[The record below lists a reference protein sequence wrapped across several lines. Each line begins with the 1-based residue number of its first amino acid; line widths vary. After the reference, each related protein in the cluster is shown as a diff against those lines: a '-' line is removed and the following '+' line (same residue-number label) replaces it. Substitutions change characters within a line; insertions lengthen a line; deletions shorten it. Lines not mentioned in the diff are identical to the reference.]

1 MAMEEKEDQT
11 TADKP
16 TINKSLINQPMV
28 NQSAADQSTASQ
40 ILLSSRTELS
50 VYMRYLNLALSALK
64 FEAKEGVRLMG
75 TDGNSLYYDT
85 NLLYE
90 EYKSGRI
97 WVNRAYL
104 HQILH
109 CIYRHPFR
117 PYGNNKRLWDI
128 SCDIAMEYILDSFR
142 YHCVRMSGT
151 RYRRIFYENLKAKL
165 KIPTAQAVYQLLE
178 GLDMSDK
185 EYEQLEFEF
194 RKDDHSFWSE
204 QEKKDVPLPGSP
216 EQKWQDISEKLQ
228 TNLETQAQDMADDVE
243 GFLEQLEIENH
254 KKHDYRSF
262 LRKFSVMKE
271 EAVLDM
277 DSYDLSFYT
286 YGLSLYGNMP
296 LIEYQ
301 ESRESKRIE
310 DFVIA
315 VDTSMSCS
323 GELVQ
328 EFLMQTY
335 KVLKESESFFRKT
348 NIHILQCDET
358 IQSDELIQNEQQLE
372 EYMSQLLLK
381 GGGGTDFRPVFAYVG
396 NLIKDKAFHHLKGL
410 LYFTDGKGIYPGKK
424 PPYDTAFVFLKEDY
438 SDADVPPWAMK
449 LILNTED
456 LKEASES

>member
-1 MAMEEKEDQT
+1 METDDKNIEIS
-11 TADKP
+11 TAD
-16 TINKSLINQPMV
+16 ILI
-28 NQSAADQSTASQ
+28 
-40 ILLSSRTELS
+40 SSRTELS
-50 VYMRYLNLALSALK
+50 VYMRYLNLALSALR
-64 FEAKEGVRLMG
+64 FEEKEGIQLLG
-75 TDGNSLYYDT
+75 TDGNTLFFSPSL
-85 NLLYE
+85 LLE
-90 EYKSGRI
+90 EYKAGRI
-97 WVNRAYL
+97 WVNRSYL

-128 SCDIAMEYILDSFR
+128 SCDIAMEYIIDSFR

-151 RYRRIFYENLKAKL
+151 RYRRIFYENLKGKI
-165 KIPTAQAVYQLLE
+165 KIPTAQAIYKLLE
-178 GLDMSDK
+178 PLDMSDK

-194 RKDDHSFWSE
+194 RKDDHSFWAE
-204 QEKKDVPLPGSP
+204 EEKREVPLPDSA
-216 EQKWQDISEKLQ
+216 EQKWQDISEKTQ
-228 TNLETQAQDMADDVE
+228 TELETQAQDVSEEVE
-243 GFLEQLEIENH
+243 GFLEQLEVENR

-262 LRKFSVMKE
+262 LRKFSIMKE

-301 ESRESKRIE
+301 ESRESRRIE

-335 KVLKESESFFRKT
+335 KVLKESESFFKRT

-358 IQSDELIQNEQQLE
+358 IQSDEVIHSEEELEVYMQQL
-372 EYMSQLLLK
+372 QLK

-396 NLIKDKAFHHLKGL
+396 KLLEEKAFHHLKGL
-410 LYFTDGKGIYPGKK
+410 LYFTDGKGIYPRKR

-438 SDADVPPWAMK
+438 TDADVPPWAMK
-449 LILNTED
+449 LILNPED
-456 LKEASES
+456 LNMTKGELE

>member
-1 MAMEEKEDQT
+1 MGTDDKNTEKSI
-11 TADKP
+11 AD
-16 TINKSLINQPMV
+16 ILI
-28 NQSAADQSTASQ
+28 
-40 ILLSSRTELS
+40 SSRTELS
-50 VYMRYLNLALSALK
+50 VYMRYLNLALSALR
-64 FEAKEGVRLMG
+64 FEEKEGIQLLG
-75 TDGNSLYYDT
+75 TDGNTLFFSPSL
-85 NLLYE
+85 LLE
-90 EYKSGRI
+90 EYKTGRI

-128 SCDIAMEYILDSFR
+128 SCDIAMEYIIDSFR

-151 RYRRIFYENLKAKL
+151 RYRRIFYENLKGKI
-165 KIPTAQAVYQLLE
+165 KIPTAQAIYKLLE
-178 GLDMSDK
+178 PLDMSDK

-194 RKDDHSFWSE
+194 RKDDHSFWAE
-204 QEKKDVPLPGSP
+204 EEKREVPLPDSA
-216 EQKWQDISEKLQ
+216 EQKWQDISEKTQ
-228 TNLETQAQDMADDVE
+228 TELETQAQDVSEEVE
-243 GFLEQLEIENH
+243 GFLEQLEVENS

-262 LRKFSVMKE
+262 LRKFSIMKE

-335 KVLKESESFFRKT
+335 KVLKESESFFKRT

-358 IQSDELIQNEQQLE
+358 IQSDEVIHSEEELEVYMQQL
-372 EYMSQLLLK
+372 QLK

-396 NLIKDKAFHHLKGL
+396 KLLEEKAFHHLKGL
-410 LYFTDGKGIYPGKK
+410 LYFTDGKGIYPRKR

-438 SDADVPPWAMK
+438 TDADVPPWAMK
-449 LILNTED
+449 LILNPED
-456 LKEASES
+456 LNMTKGELE

>member
-1 MAMEEKEDQT
+1 MGTDDNNTEIS
-11 TADKP
+11 TAD
-16 TINKSLINQPMV
+16 ILI
-28 NQSAADQSTASQ
+28 
-40 ILLSSRTELS
+40 SSRTELS
-50 VYMRYLNLALSALK
+50 VYMRYLNLALSALR
-64 FEAKEGVRLMG
+64 FEEKEGIQLLG
-75 TDGNSLYYDT
+75 TDGNTLFFSPSL
-85 NLLYE
+85 LLE
-90 EYKSGRI
+90 EYKAGRI

-128 SCDIAMEYILDSFR
+128 SCDIAMEYIIDSFR

-151 RYRRIFYENLKAKL
+151 RYRRIFYENLKGKI
-165 KIPTAQAVYQLLE
+165 KIPTAQAIYKLLE
-178 GLDMSDK
+178 PLDMSDK

-194 RKDDHSFWSE
+194 RKDDHSFWAE
-204 QEKKDVPLPGSP
+204 EEKREVPLPDSA
-216 EQKWQDISEKLQ
+216 EQKWQDISEKTQ
-228 TNLETQAQDMADDVE
+228 TELETQAQDVSEEVE
-243 GFLEQLEIENH
+243 GFLEQLEVENR

-262 LRKFSVMKE
+262 LRKFSIMKE

-301 ESRESKRIE
+301 ESRESRRIE

-335 KVLKESESFFRKT
+335 KVLKESESFFKRT

-358 IQSDELIQNEQQLE
+358 IQSDEVIHSEEELEVYMQQL
-372 EYMSQLLLK
+372 QLK

-396 NLIKDKAFHHLKGL
+396 KLLEEKAFHHLKGL
-410 LYFTDGKGIYPGKK
+410 LYFTDGKGTYPRKR

-438 SDADVPPWAMK
+438 TDADVPPWAMK
-449 LILNTED
+449 LILNPED
-456 LKEASES
+456 LNTTKGELQ

>member
-1 MAMEEKEDQT
+1 MDE
-11 TADKP
+11 
-16 TINKSLINQPMV
+16 NKK
-28 NQSAADQSTASQ
+28 DEASNFHE
-40 ILLSSRTELS
+40 ILLSARTELS

-64 FEAKEGVRLMG
+64 FEAREEVRLMG
-75 TDGNSLYYDT
+75 TDGSTLYY
-85 NLLYE
+85 NPPLLYE

-117 PYGNNKRLWDI
+117 PWGNNKRLWDI
-128 SCDIAMEYILDSFR
+128 SCDIAMEYMIDSFR

-151 RYRRIFYENLKAKL
+151 RYRRIFYENLKAKI
-165 KIPTAQAVYQLLE
+165 KVPTAQAIYRLLD

-194 RKDDHSFWSE
+194 HKDDHSFWSE
-204 QEKKDVPLPGSP
+204 QEKKDMPSPNSP
-216 EQKWQDISEKLQ
+216 EQKWQDISEKLM
-228 TNLETQAQDMADDVE
+228 TDLETQAQDMAEDAE
-243 GFLEQLEIENH
+243 GFMEQLAVENR

-262 LRKFSVMKE
+262 LRKFSVIKE

-301 ESRESKRIE
+301 ETRESKRIE

-335 KVLKESESFFRKT
+335 KVLKESECFFQKT
-348 NIHILQCDET
+348 NIHILQCDEV
-358 IQSDELIQNEQQLE
+358 IRSDEVIQNGEQLE
-372 EYMSQLLLK
+372 EYMKHLTLN
-381 GGGGTDFRPVFAYVG
+381 GGGGTDFRPVFAYVEK
-396 NLIKDKAFHHLKGL
+396 LTEEKAFHHLKGL
-410 LYFTDGKGIYPGKK
+410 LYFTDGKGIYPRKR

-438 SDADVPPWAMK
+438 TDADVPPWAMK
-449 LILNTED
+449 LILEPED
-456 LKEASES
+456 LKES

>member
-1 MAMEEKEDQT
+1 MGTDDNTEIS
-11 TADKP
+11 TAD
-16 TINKSLINQPMV
+16 ILI
-28 NQSAADQSTASQ
+28 
-40 ILLSSRTELS
+40 SSRTELS
-50 VYMRYLNLALSALK
+50 VYMRYLNLALSALR
-64 FEAKEGVRLMG
+64 FEEKEGIQLLG
-75 TDGNSLYYDT
+75 TDGNTLFFSPSL
-85 NLLYE
+85 LLE
-90 EYKSGRI
+90 EYKAGRI

-128 SCDIAMEYILDSFR
+128 SCDIAMEYIIDSFR

-151 RYRRIFYENLKAKL
+151 RYRRIFYENLKGKI
-165 KIPTAQAVYQLLE
+165 KIPTAQAIYKLLE
-178 GLDMSDK
+178 PLDMSDK

-194 RKDDHSFWSE
+194 RKDDHSFWAE
-204 QEKKDVPLPGSP
+204 EEKREVPLPDSA
-216 EQKWQDISEKLQ
+216 EQKWQDISEKTQ
-228 TNLETQAQDMADDVE
+228 TELETQAQDVSDEVE
-243 GFLEQLEIENH
+243 GFLEQLEVENR

-262 LRKFSVMKE
+262 LRKFSIMKE

-301 ESRESKRIE
+301 ESRESRRIE

-335 KVLKESESFFRKT
+335 KVLKESESFFKRT

-358 IQSDELIQNEQQLE
+358 IQSDEVIHSEEELEVYMQQL
-372 EYMSQLLLK
+372 QLK

-396 NLIKDKAFHHLKGL
+396 KLMEEKAFHHLKGL
-410 LYFTDGKGIYPGKK
+410 LYFTDGKGIYPRKR

-438 SDADVPPWAMK
+438 TDADVPPWAMK
-449 LILNTED
+449 LILNPED
-456 LKEASES
+456 LNMTKGELE

>member
-1 MAMEEKEDQT
+1 MGTDDNNTEIS
-11 TADKP
+11 TAD
-16 TINKSLINQPMV
+16 ILI
-28 NQSAADQSTASQ
+28 
-40 ILLSSRTELS
+40 SSRTELS
-50 VYMRYLNLALSALK
+50 VYMRYLNLALSALR
-64 FEAKEGVRLMG
+64 FEEKEGIQLLG
-75 TDGNSLYYDT
+75 TDGNTLFFSPSL
-85 NLLYE
+85 LLE
-90 EYKSGRI
+90 EYKAGRI

-128 SCDIAMEYILDSFR
+128 SCDIAMEYIIDSFR

-151 RYRRIFYENLKAKL
+151 RYRRIFYENLKGKI
-165 KIPTAQAVYQLLE
+165 KIPTAQAIYKLLE
-178 GLDMSDK
+178 PLDMSDK

-194 RKDDHSFWSE
+194 RKDDHSFWAE
-204 QEKKDVPLPGSP
+204 EEKREVPLPDSA
-216 EQKWQDISEKLQ
+216 EQKWQDISEKTQ
-228 TNLETQAQDMADDVE
+228 TELETQAQDVSEEVE
-243 GFLEQLEIENH
+243 GFLEQLEVENR

-262 LRKFSVMKE
+262 LRKFSIMKE

-301 ESRESKRIE
+301 ESRESRRIE

-335 KVLKESESFFRKT
+335 KVLKESESFFKRT

-358 IQSDELIQNEQQLE
+358 IQSDEVIHSEEELEVYMQQL
-372 EYMSQLLLK
+372 QLK

-396 NLIKDKAFHHLKGL
+396 KLLEEKAFHHLKGL
-410 LYFTDGKGIYPGKK
+410 LYFTDGKGIYPRKR

-438 SDADVPPWAMK
+438 TDADVPPWAMK
-449 LILNTED
+449 LILNPED
-456 LKEASES
+456 LNMTKGELE

>member
-1 MAMEEKEDQT
+1 MGTDDNNTEIS
-11 TADKP
+11 TAD
-16 TINKSLINQPMV
+16 ILI
-28 NQSAADQSTASQ
+28 
-40 ILLSSRTELS
+40 SSRTELS
-50 VYMRYLNLALSALK
+50 VYMRYLNLALSALR
-64 FEAKEGVRLMG
+64 FEEKEGIQLLG
-75 TDGNSLYYDT
+75 TDGNTLFFSPSL
-85 NLLYE
+85 LLE
-90 EYKSGRI
+90 EYKAGRI

-128 SCDIAMEYILDSFR
+128 SCDIAMEYIIDSFR

-151 RYRRIFYENLKAKL
+151 RYRRIFYENLKGKI
-165 KIPTAQAVYQLLE
+165 KIPTAQAIYKLLE
-178 GLDMSDK
+178 PLDMSDK

-194 RKDDHSFWSE
+194 RKDDHSFWAE
-204 QEKKDVPLPGSP
+204 EEKREVPLPDSA
-216 EQKWQDISEKLQ
+216 EQKWQDISEKTQ
-228 TNLETQAQDMADDVE
+228 TELETQAQDVSEEVE
-243 GFLEQLEIENH
+243 GFLEQLEVENR

-262 LRKFSVMKE
+262 LRKFSIMKE

-301 ESRESKRIE
+301 ESRESRRIE

-335 KVLKESESFFRKT
+335 KVLKESESFFKRT

-358 IQSDELIQNEQQLE
+358 IQSDEVIHSEEELEVYMQQL
-372 EYMSQLLLK
+372 QLK

-396 NLIKDKAFHHLKGL
+396 KLMEEKAFHHLKGL
-410 LYFTDGKGIYPGKK
+410 LYFTDGKGIYPRKR

-438 SDADVPPWAMK
+438 TDADVPPWAMK
-449 LILNTED
+449 LILNPED
-456 LKEASES
+456 LNMTKGELE

>member
-1 MAMEEKEDQT
+1 MGTDDNNTEIS
-11 TADKP
+11 TAD
-16 TINKSLINQPMV
+16 ILI
-28 NQSAADQSTASQ
+28 
-40 ILLSSRTELS
+40 SSRTELS
-50 VYMRYLNLALSALK
+50 VYMRYLNLALSALR
-64 FEAKEGVRLMG
+64 FEEKEGIQLLG
-75 TDGNSLYYDT
+75 TDGNTLFFSPSL
-85 NLLYE
+85 LLE

-128 SCDIAMEYILDSFR
+128 SCDIAMEYIIDSFR

-151 RYRRIFYENLKAKL
+151 RYRRIFYENLKGKI
-165 KIPTAQAVYQLLE
+165 KIPTAQAIYKLLE
-178 GLDMSDK
+178 PLDMSDK

-194 RKDDHSFWSE
+194 RKDDHSFWAE
-204 QEKKDVPLPGSP
+204 EEKREVPLPDSA
-216 EQKWQDISEKLQ
+216 EQKWQDISEKTQ
-228 TNLETQAQDMADDVE
+228 TELETQAQDVSEEVE
-243 GFLEQLEIENH
+243 GFLEQLEVENR

-262 LRKFSVMKE
+262 LRKFSIMKE

-301 ESRESKRIE
+301 ESRESRRIE

-335 KVLKESESFFRKT
+335 KVLKESESFFKRT

-358 IQSDELIQNEQQLE
+358 IQSDEVIHSEEELEVYMQQL
-372 EYMSQLLLK
+372 QLK

-396 NLIKDKAFHHLKGL
+396 KLLEEKAFHHLKGL
-410 LYFTDGKGIYPGKK
+410 LYFTDGKGIYPRKR

-438 SDADVPPWAMK
+438 TDADVPPWAMK
-449 LILNTED
+449 LILNPED
-456 LKEASES
+456 LNMTKGELE

>member
-1 MAMEEKEDQT
+1 METDDKNIEIS
-11 TADKP
+11 TAD
-16 TINKSLINQPMV
+16 ILI
-28 NQSAADQSTASQ
+28 
-40 ILLSSRTELS
+40 SSRTELS
-50 VYMRYLNLALSALK
+50 VYMRYLNLALSALR
-64 FEAKEGVRLMG
+64 FEEKEGIQLLG
-75 TDGNSLYYDT
+75 TDGNTLFFSPSL
-85 NLLYE
+85 LLE
-90 EYKSGRI
+90 EYKAGRI
-97 WVNRAYL
+97 WVNRSYL

-128 SCDIAMEYILDSFR
+128 SCDIAMEYIIDSFR

-151 RYRRIFYENLKAKL
+151 RYRRIFYENLKGKI
-165 KIPTAQAVYQLLE
+165 KIPTAQAIYKLLE
-178 GLDMSDK
+178 PLDMSDK

-194 RKDDHSFWSE
+194 RKDDHSFWAE
-204 QEKKDVPLPGSP
+204 EEKREVPLPDSA
-216 EQKWQDISEKLQ
+216 EQKWQDISEKTQ
-228 TNLETQAQDMADDVE
+228 TELETQAQDVSEEVE
-243 GFLEQLEIENH
+243 GFLEQLEVENR

-262 LRKFSVMKE
+262 LRKFSIMKE

-301 ESRESKRIE
+301 ESRESRRIE

-335 KVLKESESFFRKT
+335 KVLKESESFFKRT

-358 IQSDELIQNEQQLE
+358 IQSDEVIHSEEELEVYMQQL
-372 EYMSQLLLK
+372 QLK

-396 NLIKDKAFHHLKGL
+396 KLLEEKAFHHLKGL
-410 LYFTDGKGIYPGKK
+410 LYFTDGKGIYPRKR

-438 SDADVPPWAMK
+438 TDADVPPWAMK
-449 LILNTED
+449 LILNPED
-456 LKEASES
+456 LNMTKGELQ

>member
-1 MAMEEKEDQT
+1 ME
-11 TADKP
+11 AD
-16 TINKSLINQPMV
+16 NKNLETGAIDILI
-28 NQSAADQSTASQ
+28 
-40 ILLSSRTELS
+40 SSRTELS

-64 FEAKEGVRLMG
+64 FEEKEGVQLMG
-75 TDGNSLYYDT
+75 TDGNTLYFSPSL
-85 NLLYE
+85 LLE
-90 EYKSGRI
+90 EYKAGRL
-97 WVNRAYL
+97 WVNRSYL

-128 SCDIAMEYILDSFR
+128 SCDIAMEYIIDSFR

-151 RYRRIFYENLKAKL
+151 RYRRIFYENLKGKI
-165 KIPTAQAVYQLLE
+165 KIPTAQAIYRLLE
-178 GLDMSDK
+178 PLDMSDK

-194 RKDDHSFWSE
+194 RKDDHSFWAE
-204 QEKKDVPLPGSP
+204 EEKKDAPLPNSP
-216 EQKWQDISEKLQ
+216 EQKWQDISEKTQ
-228 TNLETQAQDMADDVE
+228 TELETQAQDASEEVE
-243 GFLEQLEIENH
+243 SFLEQVEVENR

-262 LRKFSVMKE
+262 LRKFSIMKE

-335 KVLKESESFFRKT
+335 KVLKESESFFKRT

-358 IQSDELIQNEQQLE
+358 IQSDEVIHSEEELEQYMQQL
-372 EYMSQLLLK
+372 QLK

-396 NLIKDKAFHHLKGL
+396 KLLEEKAFHHLKGL
-410 LYFTDGKGIYPGKK
+410 LYFTDGKGIYPRKR
-424 PPYDTAFVFLKEDY
+424 PSYDTAFVFLKEDY
-438 SDADVPPWAMK
+438 TDADVPPWAMK
-449 LILNTED
+449 LILNPED
-456 LKEASES
+456 LNSTKGELQ

>member
-1 MAMEEKEDQT
+1 MGTDGNNTEIS
-11 TADKP
+11 TAD
-16 TINKSLINQPMV
+16 ILI
-28 NQSAADQSTASQ
+28 
-40 ILLSSRTELS
+40 SSRTELS
-50 VYMRYLNLALSALK
+50 VYMRYLNLALSALR
-64 FEAKEGVRLMG
+64 FEEKEGIQLLG
-75 TDGNSLYYDT
+75 TDGNTLFFSPSL
-85 NLLYE
+85 LLE
-90 EYKSGRI
+90 EYKAGRI

-128 SCDIAMEYILDSFR
+128 SCDIAMEYIIDSFR

-151 RYRRIFYENLKAKL
+151 RYRRIFYENLKGKI
-165 KIPTAQAVYQLLE
+165 KIPTAQAIYKLLE
-178 GLDMSDK
+178 PLDMSDK

-194 RKDDHSFWSE
+194 RKDDHSFWAE
-204 QEKKDVPLPGSP
+204 EEKREVPLPDSA
-216 EQKWQDISEKLQ
+216 EQKWQDISEKTQ
-228 TNLETQAQDMADDVE
+228 TELETQAQDVSEEVE
-243 GFLEQLEIENH
+243 GFLEQLEVENR

-262 LRKFSVMKE
+262 LRKFSIMKE

-335 KVLKESESFFRKT
+335 KVLKESESFFKRT

-358 IQSDELIQNEQQLE
+358 IQSDEVIHSEEELEVYMQQL
-372 EYMSQLLLK
+372 QLK

-396 NLIKDKAFHHLKGL
+396 KLLEEKAFHHLKGL
-410 LYFTDGKGIYPGKK
+410 LYFTDGKGIYPRKR

-438 SDADVPPWAMK
+438 TDADVPPWAMK
-449 LILNTED
+449 LILNPED
-456 LKEASES
+456 LNMTKGELE

>member
-1 MAMEEKEDQT
+1 ME
-11 TADKP
+11 AD
-16 TINKSLINQPMV
+16 NKNLETGAIDILI
-28 NQSAADQSTASQ
+28 
-40 ILLSSRTELS
+40 SSRTELS

-64 FEAKEGVRLMG
+64 FEEKEGVQLMG
-75 TDGNSLYYDT
+75 TDGNTLYFSPSL
-85 NLLYE
+85 LLE
-90 EYKSGRI
+90 EYKAGRL
-97 WVNRAYL
+97 WVNRSYL

-128 SCDIAMEYILDSFR
+128 SCDIAMEYIIDSFR

-151 RYRRIFYENLKAKL
+151 RYRRIFYENLKGKI
-165 KIPTAQAVYQLLE
+165 KIPTAQAIYRLLE
-178 GLDMSDK
+178 PLDMSDK

-194 RKDDHSFWSE
+194 RKDDHSFWAE
-204 QEKKDVPLPGSP
+204 EEKKDAPLPNSP
-216 EQKWQDISEKLQ
+216 EQKWQDISEKTQ
-228 TNLETQAQDMADDVE
+228 TELETQAQDASEEVE
-243 GFLEQLEIENH
+243 SFLEQVEVENR

-262 LRKFSVMKE
+262 LRKFSIMKE

-335 KVLKESESFFRKT
+335 KVLKESESFFKRT

-358 IQSDELIQNEQQLE
+358 IQSDEVIHSEEELEQYMQQL
-372 EYMSQLLLK
+372 QLK

-396 NLIKDKAFHHLKGL
+396 KLLEEKVFHHLKGL
-410 LYFTDGKGIYPGKK
+410 LYFTDGKGIYPRKR
-424 PPYDTAFVFLKEDY
+424 PSYDTAFVFLKEDY
-438 SDADVPPWAMK
+438 TDADVPPWAMK
-449 LILNTED
+449 LILNPED
-456 LKEASES
+456 LNSTKGELQ

>member
-1 MAMEEKEDQT
+1 MGTDDNNTEIS
-11 TADKP
+11 TAD
-16 TINKSLINQPMV
+16 ILI
-28 NQSAADQSTASQ
+28 
-40 ILLSSRTELS
+40 SSRTELS
-50 VYMRYLNLALSALK
+50 VYMRYLNLALSALR
-64 FEAKEGVRLMG
+64 FEEKEGIQLLG
-75 TDGNSLYYDT
+75 TDGNTLFFSPSL
-85 NLLYE
+85 LLE
-90 EYKSGRI
+90 EYKAGRI
-97 WVNRAYL
+97 WANRAYL

-128 SCDIAMEYILDSFR
+128 SCDIAMEYIIDSFR

-151 RYRRIFYENLKAKL
+151 RYRRIFYENLKGKI
-165 KIPTAQAVYQLLE
+165 KIPTAQAIYKLLE
-178 GLDMSDK
+178 PLDMSDK

-194 RKDDHSFWSE
+194 RKDDHSFWAE
-204 QEKKDVPLPGSP
+204 EEKREVPLPDSA
-216 EQKWQDISEKLQ
+216 EQKWQDISEKTQ
-228 TNLETQAQDMADDVE
+228 TELETQAQDVSEEVE
-243 GFLEQLEIENH
+243 GFLEQLEVENR

-262 LRKFSVMKE
+262 LRKFSIMKE

-301 ESRESKRIE
+301 ESRESRRIE

-335 KVLKESESFFRKT
+335 KVLKESESFFKRT

-358 IQSDELIQNEQQLE
+358 IQSDEVIHSEEELEVYMQQL
-372 EYMSQLLLK
+372 QLK

-396 NLIKDKAFHHLKGL
+396 KLLEEKAFHHLKGL
-410 LYFTDGKGIYPGKK
+410 LYFTDGKGIYPRKR

-438 SDADVPPWAMK
+438 TDADVPPWAMK
-449 LILNTED
+449 LILNPED
-456 LKEASES
+456 LNMTKGELE